1 MAITKLSITGNTT
14 SVGISSTPIVVSLG
28 NTAQA
33 TTVTPSGN
41 ITATNAQ
48 TALEQLDTVK
58 AQASGGTLTNPSI
71 SGNVSVTG
79 NASIT
84 GDITAS
90 SLNLGDTNLTE
101 YVVGTWTPQ
110 INLGVTLTNDYARVV
125 RIGDICHIFFK
136 FTNMDLTAMTG
147 NGTDELVNSGLPY
160 SSLVDGIGFCK
171 RIDWTN
177 FAVGTHFRLSVEP
190 STATIKIAHGDGYNN
205 LTKDDINNT
214 FSDAHLIGVITYQV
228 A

>member
-41 ITATNAQ
+41 STATNAQ
-48 TALEQLDTVK
+48 TALEQLDTIK

-71 SGNVSVTG
+71 SGNVSISG

-110 INLGVTLTNDYARVV
+110 INLGITFTNDYARAV
-125 RIGDICHIFFK
+125 RIGDLCYLSFK
-136 FTNMDLTAMTG
+136 FTDIDLTAMTG
-147 NGTDELVNSGLPY
+147 SNTDELIISGLPY
-160 SSLVDGIGFCK
+160 SSLIHGIGMCK
-171 RIDWTN
+171 RIDWTD
-177 FAVGTHFRLSVEP
+177 FAVGTHFRLSVDP
-190 STATIKIAHGDGYNN
+190 NTSTIKIAHGDGYNN
-205 LTKDDINNT
+205 VTKDDLNNT
-214 FSDAHLIGVITYQV
+214 YNDAHLIGTIIYQI